1 MKMLDVQ
8 NEITKY
14 IEKNKLTIID
24 SLGKRYYLE
33 SFDQYMSCFNLI
45 NITYKNSIAEFET
58 ESKKYIDSINNFI
71 KKAVEETKDENIE
84 QYIINNFKRAI
95 GFDNYN
101 REVQLKSI
109 HPKSFSIQ
117 KEASQEAFF
126 NIYEELGYDQLI
138 DYIKLVKSPSLFTSY
153 LNDNNKQLVAMKF
166 MLFKTNHHSPTKLKR
181 DLSAKTIYQATSE
194 NITETIKTIT
204 KEKDDFTNYMIEQK
218 EQYQQWFSNTADKI
232 DKFMLEH
239 SNKLSNIEKTYEEK
253 LKVEEPAKFMLEQS
267 KKYSKSFKLWCVAI
281 LVLTVIL
288 LGLLALIVSP
298 QVSFNDKLITI
309 NFLSKDMPVYS
320 SIILLAMISLVV
332 YILRIFIKMA
342 ISSKHL
348 MEEYKQKYS
357 LTYFYLSL
365 VNNGNIQDEKT
376 QNMILA
382 SLFTKA
388 DTGLIKNESS
398 NEIDKAF
405 ISLIK

>member
-14 IEKNKLTIID
+14 IEKNKLTLVD
-24 SLGKRYYLE
+24 SLGKRYYIE
-33 SFDQYMSCFNLI
+33 SFEHYLSCFNSI
-45 NITYKNSIAEFET
+45 YNAYKNNIIEFE
-58 ESKKYIDSINNFI
+58 EEGKKYIDAINDFT
-71 KKAVEETKDENIE
+71 KKAAEECKEENIE

-101 REVQLKSI
+101 REVQLKGV

-117 KEASQEAFF
+117 KEASQEAYS
-126 NIYEELGYDQLI
+126 NIYEELGYDQLVE
-138 DYIKLVKSPSLFTSY
+138 YIKLVKSPSLFTSY
-153 LNDNNKQLVAMKF
+153 LNDNSKQLVAMKF

-181 DLSAKTIYQATSE
+181 DLSAKTIYQTTSD
-194 NITETIKTIT
+194 NVMETIKSIT
-204 KEKDDFTNYMIEQK
+204 KEKDDFANYMKEQK
-218 EQYQQWFSNTADKI
+218 EQYQEWFSNTANKLDQ
-232 DKFMLEH
+232 FTLEH
-239 SNKLSNIEKTYEEK
+239 SNNLSNIEKTYSEK

-267 KKYSKSFKLWCVAI
+267 EKYKKSFKWWCIAI
-281 LVLTVIL
+281 LGLIVLLLVL
-288 LGLLALIVSP
+288 LGLIISP
-298 QVSFNDKLITI
+298 EVKLNDKLITI
-309 NFLSKDMPVYS
+309 TFLSKEMPVYS

-365 VNNGNIQDEKT
+365 INNGNIEDEKT
-376 QNMILA
+376 KNMILV
-382 SLFTKA
+382 SLFSKA
-388 DTGLIKNESS
+388 DTGLIKNDSS